1 MEIPRTV
8 ELHPPIEPHETGRLD
23 VGDGHDLY
31 FEVSGNPR
39 GRPVLFLHGGPGS
52 GCKPEHR
59 RFFDPRRWRIVLFDQ
74 RGAGR
79 STPSGSLVANTTRH
93 LVADIE
99 ALRRRLGI
107 ARWVVFGGSWGS
119 TLGLAYAAAHP
130 GSCAGLV
137 LRGIWLARRRDIDW
151 WMRGVR
157 RIFPEYWEEFVGHLP
172 PGDRDDPVAGY
183 GRRLADPDPAI
194 HMPAAIAWR
203 GFDQKLSSLRPV
215 EGDVAPPGP
224 QTLAVARI
232 EQHYVR
238 HEAFLEEGELLR
250 GVDRFRH
257 VPGIILHGRYDM
269 IAPIDGAVALARA
282 WPEARFTIVEDGSHS
297 TAEPAMRAALLAA
310 VDGLADLD

>member
-99 ALRRRLGI
+99 A
-107 ARWVVFGGSWGS
+107 
-119 TLGLAYAAAHP
+119 
-130 GSCAGLV
+130 
-137 LRGIWLARRRDIDW
+137 
-151 WMRGVR
+151 
-157 RIFPEYWEEFVGHLP
+157 
-172 PGDRDDPVAGY
+172 
-183 GRRLADPDPAI
+183 
-194 HMPAAIAWR
+194 
-203 GFDQKLSSLRPV
+203 
-215 EGDVAPPGP
+215 
-224 QTLAVARI
+224 
-232 EQHYVR
+232 
-238 HEAFLEEGELLR
+238 
-250 GVDRFRH
+250 
-257 VPGIILHGRYDM
+257 
-269 IAPIDGAVALARA
+269 
-282 WPEARFTIVEDGSHS
+282 
-297 TAEPAMRAALLAA
+297 
-310 VDGLADLD
+310 